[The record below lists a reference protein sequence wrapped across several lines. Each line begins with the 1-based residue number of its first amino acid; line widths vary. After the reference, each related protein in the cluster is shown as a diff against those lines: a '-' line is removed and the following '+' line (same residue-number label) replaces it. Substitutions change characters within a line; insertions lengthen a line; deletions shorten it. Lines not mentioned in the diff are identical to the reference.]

1 MLFADDTII
10 IIYDPEK
17 ELFQNFVN
25 AVFDSFNILL
35 KVNKLMIKMDK
46 QMLWNVLLTKE
57 YTFKYKLEK
66 HAVLWSTYI

>member
-46 QMLWNVLLTKE
+46 QML
-57 YTFKYKLEK
+57 
-66 HAVLWSTYI
+66 